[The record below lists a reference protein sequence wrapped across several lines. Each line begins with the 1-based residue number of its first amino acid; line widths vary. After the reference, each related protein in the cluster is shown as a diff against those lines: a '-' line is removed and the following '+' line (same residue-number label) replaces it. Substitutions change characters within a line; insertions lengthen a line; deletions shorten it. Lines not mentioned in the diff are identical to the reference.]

1 MALAQIENMLVP
13 LAGEPKSGENCEY
26 DQLYLGMDAL
36 AAPVAE
42 QEVGESVAEGR
53 DADFRQLQRNCESL
67 WSKTRDLRVAAYF
80 TISNFCNNG
89 LEGLVQG
96 LRLVDYLVEELWDE
110 CYPQLDPDDDNDPT
124 ERLNILAMI
133 SPKQGAFSDSIQFIN
148 HFRRQKLISSLP
160 YTMRDVMAAQGLL
173 NGDGTKVDL
182 SLVNAEIS
190 GGPFYEELK
199 SRHGMSE
206 QALALLTKIAD
217 GVNSRIGDAGFVNFE
232 SLTSELNYLKK
243 FYEPFISAGAAP
255 AAAPVEE
262 PKPVAPAPKTVT
274 IAVPAAPAFQ
284 AVDLKSCVI
293 SSRAEAMM
301 MISKCS
307 EYFKKAEPTS
317 PMPYLLARA
326 LRMADMNFVDI
337 LAEIDQNALEKAR
350 EQLGVLP
357 PSDN

>member
-1 MALAQIENMLVP
+1 MALAQIDTMMVP
-13 LAGEPKSGENCEY
+13 LGDTKSGENCEY

-53 DADFRQLQRNCESL
+53 DADFRQLQRDCESL

-80 TISNFCNNG
+80 TIADFCNNG

-96 LRLVDYLVEELWDE
+96 LKLIDYLVTELWDE
-110 CYPQLDPDDDNDPT
+110 AYPQLDPDDDNDPT

-133 SPKQGAFSDSIQFIN
+133 SPKQGAFSDSVQFIN
-148 HFRRQKLISSLP
+148 HFRQQKLVKALP

-173 NGDGTKVDL
+173 NSDGTHVDM

-190 GGPFYEELK
+190 GGPFYDELQ
-199 SRHGMSE
+199 SRHAMTE
-206 QALALLTKIAD
+206 EALKLLGEIAD
-217 GVNSRIGDAGFVNFE
+217 CVNSRIGDLGYVNFE
-232 SLTSELNYLKK
+232 SLGAELNYLKK
-243 FYEPFISAGAAP
+243 FYEPYISAGAATP
-255 AAAPVEE
+255 APAQAEEKKTVVAAAPA
-262 PKPVAPAPKTVT
+262 VARTAPT
-274 IAVPAAPAFQ
+274 APMFQ